1 MLSGVMP
8 DASAQTSS
16 NRVPKPPGVL
26 NSSRD
31 PIRFELGQEIR
42 RLRLEQGLT
51 RVGLEWRSGLDQ
63 TTISRLE
70 CGIDLKVRMSRLLIL
85 LRALG
90 VTKIRLQS
98 DREIV
103 GVAGFMARYAP
114 DAHAEEW

>member
-1 MLSGVMP
+1 MP
-8 DASAQTSS
+8 DASGPTSS
-16 NRVPKPPGVL
+16 HRTASVPRAP
-26 NSSRD
+26 SDSRD
-31 PIRFELGQEIR
+31 PIRFELGREIR

-51 RVGLEWRSGLDQ
+51 QLALEWRSGLDQ

-90 VTKIRLQS
+90 VTAITLHS

-103 GVAGFMARYAP
+103 GVAGLMARHAP
-114 DAHAEEW
+114 DAHSEEW